1 MNTVEPIRDEGTVQ
15 DHRQVTA
22 YQNQITAGDRFPI
35 IRPQIAQGTVLEQ
48 NGHAQQADIDQLDKM
63 PGGSAQPGEIPQAEQ
78 QLQKGHQADL
88 LWIIGQIR
96 EGGVDNIFISKDP
109 FSGSIVYR

>member
-1 MNTVEPIRDEGTVQ
+1 MRGSTDAGVVREVVSTECAGIQSANSFNRRNSPTESIAKEGDLAIDEGTVQ

-48 NGHAQQADIDQLDKM
+48 NGHAQQADIDQL
-63 PGGSAQPGEIPQAEQ
+63 
-78 QLQKGHQADL
+78 
-88 LWIIGQIR
+88 
-96 EGGVDNIFISKDP
+96 
-109 FSGSIVYR
+109 